1 MYLPPLS
8 SVLALLLALAAA
20 PAAIPVPQDSAD
32 WRVETSQGTR
42 VVRETAA
49 RGFGALPLSTLVAL
63 GAEVSY
69 TPDGATARLGARE
82 LRFRIGSAEVATP
95 AGGLRLAHAVYEDDS
110 VLYLPAEFFRVHLP
124 VLGPPVLTVDA
135 ATRTIRRGAIVVR
148 EEARRPA
155 KGVASSLR
163 WAEPEPLRRVELT
176 ENGAVVPVRAAAA
189 APPVTSVPAPPTV
202 GSPST
207 DIAAAGI
214 DGGMEREDGDTLPGP
229 RARAARP
236 RRGDASR
243 SAAGRRL
250 IVVDAG
256 HGGRDPGARGPSGVR
271 EKDVTLSVARR
282 LAEIL
287 RRDPTLEVRMTR
299 DRDTLIALRDRTRLA
314 NGWKDEGQPALFL
327 SIHANANPSSAARG
341 FETYFLSEAKT
352 ADAKRVEAME
362 NAAQEFED
370 DDSGRMNPLD
380 FIFHDLRQNQY
391 LRESSDWAEMIQE
404 KLGEVHPGPDRGVKQ
419 AGFFVL
425 NGAFMPAVLVEIGFI
440 TNRGEEQTLATPV
453 RQQAIAQQLAESVR
467 AYFDRAAPAPRRVAT
482 GSRD

>member
-1 MYLPPLS
+1 MYVPPLS
-8 SVLALLLALAAA
+8 SVLALLLALAGA
-20 PAAIPVPQDSAD
+20 PAATPVPQDPTD

-82 LRFRIGSAEVATP
+82 LRFRIGSAEVVTP
-95 AGGLRLAHAVYEDDS
+95 AGGLRLEHAVYEDDG

-124 VLGPPVLTVDA
+124 VLGPPIVAVDA
-135 ATRTIRRGAIVVR
+135 ATQTIRRGAVVVR

-155 KGVASSLR
+155 NGVASSLQ
-163 WAEPEPLRRVELT
+163 WTEPEPLRRVELT
-176 ENGAVVPVRAAAA
+176 ENGSVVPVRAASA
-189 APPVTSVPAPPTV
+189 APSVTSVPARPTV
-202 GSPST
+202 GSPSP
-207 DIAAAGI
+207 DITAGGI
-214 DGGMEREDGDTLPGP
+214 DGVTEEDGDTLPGS

-236 RRGDASR
+236 RRGNAAR

-250 IVVDAG
+250 VVVDAG

-314 NGWKDEGQPALFL
+314 NGWKNEGQPALFL

-440 TNRGEEQTLATPV
+440 TNRGEEQTLATPA

-467 AYFDRAAPAPRRVAT
+467 AYFDRAAPVPRRVAT